1 LPFIDLETLRFDA
14 PERLWLLVV
23 PLALV
28 PLWIW
33 QVTRRAGDMHRLRR
47 HRSVPLRERFRPL
60 GGLLFWLCV
69 ILATASTIVA
79 LARPIARTS
88 LLRTA
93 GVDLVILQDASASM
107 HVQDVEGNR
116 WQRSMR
122 FLRILGESLSWRE
135 DRIAL
140 ALFANLATPQ
150 IRLTT
155 DPNTFFFFL
164 DHLDQAPP
172 FRLEDDTT
180 WDTNIETGIHWGLR
194 LIDKDQELHG
204 PSPNSKVFVLVSDGQ
219 AWSGKVEESLLAAR
233 KYGIPLYAV
242 GVGTSAGGIIPAPAN
257 VPTGEELEPGAEE
270 EEPVFVHSLLDRSSL
285 RDIAT
290 AAGGYYFE
298 LDQQTDREIASTII
312 SAARERAGTR
322 GTEERT
328 EELYWRFL
336 MAAAVLI
343 VAALLFV
350 RDRGEMWIHTAGA
363 AAVLFIITELMR

>member
-1 LPFIDLETLRFDA
+1 MLPFIDLETLRFDA
-14 PERLWLLVV
+14 PERLWLLLA

-33 QVTRRAGDMHRLRR
+33 QVVRRAGDAHRLRH
-47 HRSVPLRERFRPL
+47 HRSVPLRERFQL
-60 GGLLFWLCV
+60 FGGLLFWLCV

-219 AWSGKVEESLLAAR
+219 AWSGKVEEALLAAK
-233 KYGIPLYAV
+233 KYGIPLYAI
-242 GVGTSAGGIIPAPAN
+242 GVGTSAGGMIPAPAN
-257 VPTGEELEPGAEE
+257 VATGDEDPLGEE
-270 EEPVFVHSLLDRSSL
+270 EEPIFVHSLLDRSSL
-285 RDIAT
+285 RAIAT
-290 AAGGYYFE
+290 AAGGYYLE
-298 LDQQTDREIASTII
+298 LDQESDREIASSII
-312 SAARERAGTR
+312 STARERAGTR

-336 MAAAVLI
+336 MVAAVLL

-350 RDRGEMWIHTAGA
+350 RDRGEMWLHTAGA
-363 AAVLFIITELMR
+363 ALVLFIVSNLMR